1 MDYESIAKKI
11 LQRVGGKENVISLVH
26 CMTRLRF
33 TLKDESIV
41 DDEAVKKTK
50 GVMGI
55 MKKAGQYQI
64 IIGNDVANV
73 YAELNKLGNFSNEV
87 PKKAPQNKEKQNVF
101 SMLMDTISGIMAPVI
116 PAIIGAA
123 MIKVL
128 LTLLPMIGVL
138 STKGDTYNLLSVMGD
153 GAFFFMPVLIAISAS
168 KKFGTNMYYAASI
181 ALIMLHPNFIS
192 FMNSA
197 NDAKET
203 VKFLK
208 FIPVTYASYAY
219 SVIPII
225 LAVWSLKY
233 VERLVDKITPV
244 VTKNFLKPMLVVLIE
259 APIALII
266 LGPLGA
272 ICGNVLSTVVYTIH
286 DKLGFIAIGLVAG
299 VYPFV
304 VMAGMHHA
312 FTPIKLGMIASTG
325 FENFICIGELCSNMA
340 QGAASLAVA
349 VKSKNKDFKQIA
361 GSSAFSALF
370 AGITEPALYGVTLRL
385 KRPMLGACIGAA
397 AGGLFGGFFQ
407 MKCFGIATPAIVTIV
422 QYVEKGK
429 PQSLLFAALTILL
442 TIVVAFI
449 ATMIIG
455 FEDVVDEND
464 DELDMLE
471 TESKEEVKVMENAID
486 IASPAEGKAISL
498 SEVADA
504 TFAQEIL
511 GKGAAIVPEK
521 GVIYAPFDGKVDVM
535 FETGHAVGLVG
546 ENGVELLVH
555 IGIDTVNLEGKYF
568 SPKKAAG
575 DVVKKGDVLIEFD
588 IEKIKEVEKI
598 IIQYD
603 GLAKLKDAKVVS
615 GEQRINREDLSDE
628 FKNVVSLEATN
639 NTKRNILFSSGVFT
653 IKEGKNIGEN
663 DKDSIIVHEEF
674 AKQNN
679 LKLGD
684 EVDLELL
691 DIEKSG
697 KIKSHKFK
705 IIGIFSG
712 KKHETYTGLSS
723 DFTENMVFVDYS
735 TSQEILNKSEN
746 NKIANKILMY
756 SGSAESTDLA
766 LNKLKELKID
776 ESKYFVEKDS
786 NAFEESLESVS
797 GIKHII
803 KIMTYS
809 IMLGGMVVLSLIL
822 ILWLRERIYEI
833 GIFLSIG
840 TSKIHIIMQFI
851 FELLFISIP
860 SIISSLFLGNVLLK
874 VIAGG
879 IVNSED
885 SMISGGS
892 LINDSFML
900 NITTLGQSYL
910 ILISIIVLSVVFASS
925 LILIKKPKEIL
936 SKIS

>member
-1 MDYESIAKKI
+1 MNYENTAKKI
-11 LQRVGGKENVISLVH
+11 LQRVGGKDNVISLVH

-33 TLKDESIV
+33 VLKDESIV

-50 GVMGI
+50 GVMGV

-73 YAELNKLGNFSNEV
+73 FAELNKLGNFSNEA
-87 PKKAPQNKEKQNVF
+87 PKKEAIKTEKQNLF
-101 SMLMDTISGIMAPVI
+101 SRLMDTISGIMAPVI

-138 STKGDTYNLLSVMGD
+138 STEGDTYNLLSVMGD

-192 FMNSA
+192 LMNNA
-197 NDAKET
+197 HEAGET
-203 VKFLK
+203 IKFLN
-208 FIPVTYASYAY
+208 IVPVTYASYAY

-244 VTKNFLKPMLVVLIE
+244 VTKNFLKPMLIVLIE

-272 ICGNVLSTVVYTIH
+272 ICGNVISTLVYAIH

-422 QYVEKGK
+422 QYVEEGK

-442 TIVVAFI
+442 TVVVTFV
-449 ATMIIG
+449 ATILIG
-455 FEDVVDEND
+455 FEDIVDED
-464 DELDMLE
+464 DELDALE
-471 TESKEEVKVMENAID
+471 TGKEEAVVLLENPIE
-486 IASPAEGKAISL
+486 ITSPAEGKLIPIG
-498 SEVADA
+498 EVQDP
-504 TFAQEIL
+504 TFAKEIL
-511 GKGAAIVPEK
+511 GKGAAIIPEK
-521 GVIYAPFDGKVDVM
+521 GVICAPFDGKVDAI
-535 FETGHAVGLVG
+535 FDTGHAVGLISDT
-546 ENGVELLVH
+546 GVELLIH

-568 SPKKAAG
+568 FPKAASG
-575 DVVKKGDVLIEFD
+575 DSIKKGDVLIEFD
-588 IEKIKEVEKI
+588 IDA
-598 IIQYD
+598 IQAAGYD
-603 GLAKLKDAKVVS
+603 VTTPVIVSNSDQYAKVEMCAV
-615 GEQRINREDLSDE
+615 GEVTQD
-628 FKNVVSLEATN
+628 
-639 NTKRNILFSSGVFT
+639 NTILT
-653 IKEGKNIGEN
+653 I
-663 DKDSIIVHEEF
+663 
-674 AKQNN
+674 Q
-679 LKLGD
+679 
-684 EVDLELL
+684 
-691 DIEKSG
+691 
-697 KIKSHKFK
+697 
-705 IIGIFSG
+705 
-712 KKHETYTGLSS
+712 
-723 DFTENMVFVDYS
+723 
-735 TSQEILNKSEN
+735 
-746 NKIANKILMY
+746 
-756 SGSAESTDLA
+756 
-766 LNKLKELKID
+766 
-776 ESKYFVEKDS
+776 
-786 NAFEESLESVS
+786 
-797 GIKHII
+797 
-803 KIMTYS
+803 
-809 IMLGGMVVLSLIL
+809 
-822 ILWLRERIYEI
+822 
-833 GIFLSIG
+833 
-840 TSKIHIIMQFI
+840 
-851 FELLFISIP
+851 
-860 SIISSLFLGNVLLK
+860 
-874 VIAGG
+874 
-879 IVNSED
+879 
-885 SMISGGS
+885 
-892 LINDSFML
+892 
-900 NITTLGQSYL
+900 
-910 ILISIIVLSVVFASS
+910 
-925 LILIKKPKEIL
+925 
-936 SKIS
+936 